1 MVRTKPPP
9 ADSAEVRRIA
19 ARRAAARRHTAVPEL
34 CTNRPESL
42 VPCTARSVPQ
52 PPDWSAAGRCRTR
65 WLRRIR
71 VCRSLARGGS
81 PCVGSRRSVETRA
94 FRIGIAGHQHKVEH
108 TAGNE
113 GQHAEDQQDNAADAD
128 AVACLQRPERK
139 TAADDEDQTDGEE
152 DSGGRL
158 YRVDDGQHGATHVD
172 VMQTTYA
179 KRDGRHKHDESPN
192 GGERVSDGGDHAGIG
207 EVPQRAEHESQH
219 ESDDGIGEEPPP
231 ELATRGAALEHRVL
245 LEETDDRLAQVAAIC
260 GHVKRRGQC
269 EEAIARLRL
278 RCRLPVIRGW
288 SLAVLRACPY

>member
-1 MVRTKPPP
+1 
-9 ADSAEVRRIA
+9 
-19 ARRAAARRHTAVPEL
+19 
-34 CTNRPESL
+34 
-42 VPCTARSVPQ
+42 
-52 PPDWSAAGRCRTR
+52 
-65 WLRRIR
+65 
-71 VCRSLARGGS
+71 
-81 PCVGSRRSVETRA
+81 
-94 FRIGIAGHQHKVEH
+94 
-108 TAGNE
+108 
-113 GQHAEDQQDNAADAD
+113 
-128 AVACLQRPERK
+128 
-139 TAADDEDQTDGEE
+139 
-152 DSGGRL
+152 
-158 YRVDDGQHGATHVD
+158 
-172 VMQTTYA
+172 MQTTYA

-288 SLAVLRACPY
+288 SLAVLRGLSILRGLSVLRSLTILRCLVVVRGGVLGRLRLPVIRRAVLRCRLRHLRIVLVGVRH